1 MKPDAGKARD
11 MLAAFESVG
20 AKAFDVTITDIDG
33 EKIPRRFQSN
43 REVHQLRASIGPLLE
58 IAARERENV
67 IIRPRSATATLIQLD
82 DLPADAAARIAGY
95 AFMVL
100 CTSQGNFQAW
110 VAVKD
115 APPDF
120 ARRLRKGAGADPS
133 ASGATR
139 ISGSLNFK
147 TKYAPAF
154 PLVEITEANAGRIT
168 TAGELESAGFV
179 ATAEEAPR
187 RASNRVSQP
196 GRAGKCRRWPSYAL
210 CVQNAPATVKAS
222 GADSEARSRVDFTW
236 CMIAIDWGHSVEDT
250 ARRLMEESTKA
261 QENGEAY
268 AVTTAT
274 NAAAAVARREPPAKA
289 PPPRP
294 GISRQP

>member
-1 MKPDAGKARD
+1 MGC
-11 MLAAFESVG
+11 
-20 AKAFDVTITDIDG
+20 
-33 EKIPRRFQSN
+33 
-43 REVHQLRASIGPLLE
+43 REGR
-58 IAARERENV
+58 AAR
-67 IIRPRSATATLIQLD
+67 
-82 DLPADAAARIAGY
+82 
-95 AFMVL
+95 
-100 CTSQGNFQAW
+100 
-110 VAVKD
+110 
-115 APPDF
+115 F

-147 TKYAPAF
+147 VKYSPAF

-179 ATAEEAPR
+179 APAEEAPR

-196 GRAGKCRRWPSYAL
+196 GRAGKARRWPSYAL
-210 CVQNAPATVKAS
+210 CVQNAPPVHQ
-222 GADSEARSRVDFTW
+222 GERPDISRADFTW
-236 CMIAIDWGHSVEDT
+236 CMLAIDWGHSPEDT
-250 ARRLMEESTKA
+250 AARLMLESRKA

-274 NAAAAVARREPPAKA
+274 NAAAAVARREGPAKA
-289 PPPRP
+289 PPRP